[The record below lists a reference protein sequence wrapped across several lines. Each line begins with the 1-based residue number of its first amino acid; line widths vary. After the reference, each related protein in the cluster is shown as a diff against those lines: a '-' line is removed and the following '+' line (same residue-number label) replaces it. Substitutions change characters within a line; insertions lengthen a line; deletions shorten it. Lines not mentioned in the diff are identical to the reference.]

1 MGHAQAAM
9 PNISARE
16 RKGGSGA
23 SHAVPLNSIAA
34 APFYPSSH
42 ATIHITASVVAMGW
56 RLFLHVTGIQER
68 RTSLS
73 K

>member
-23 SHAVPLNSIAA
+23 SHAVPLNSIPAG
-34 APFYPSSH
+34 PFYPSSY
-42 ATIHITASVVAMGW
+42 ASIHITVPVVATGR
-56 RLFLHVTGIQER
+56 RLLFNATG
-68 RTSLS
+68 
-73 K
+73 